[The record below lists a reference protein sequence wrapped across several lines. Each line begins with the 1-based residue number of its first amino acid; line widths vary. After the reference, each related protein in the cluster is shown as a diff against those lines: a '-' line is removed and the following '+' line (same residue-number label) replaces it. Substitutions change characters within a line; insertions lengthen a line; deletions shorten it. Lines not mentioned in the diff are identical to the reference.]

1 MTEAPVIHDE
11 RNRPTGVTFTAEY
24 VVIDLADG
32 RTIGMP
38 LYFFPWLQSA
48 TDEQR
53 RDCQLG
59 AWSVYW
65 EALDEGIDLIA
76 MISGMYMKPKVRPLP
91 ASPVAEAHGSN

>member
-1 MTEAPVIHDE
+1 MTESPVIHDE
-11 RNRPTGVTFTAEY
+11 RNRPTGVTFTEKR
-24 VVIDLADG
+24 VVIALADG

-48 TDEQR
+48 TAEQR
-53 RDCQLG
+53 RDFQLG

-76 MISGMYMKPKVRPLP
+76 MISGMYMKPKVRTMS
-91 ASPVAEAHGSN
+91 ASPVAEARGSN